1 MASVCPF
8 SALAKDKGAMNLNY
22 GPEYETFRQQVRAF
36 IEGHRH
42 LAPAPGDRAAR
53 PSPEA
58 IEWQK
63 LLIEHGYTA
72 RTIPR
77 EYGGYGAEPDILK
90 SRIIAEEFSRARV
103 PGGLANQGISM
114 LVPTLL
120 ELGTEMQKRRWIEP
134 TLKGEVVW
142 CQGYSEPGA
151 GSDLANLKT
160 SARVENG
167 EFVINGQKIWTSTA
181 KHADMI
187 FCLVRT
193 EPDAPMHGGI
203 SYLIFS
209 MDTPGIEVRPLK
221 TMTGHAEFNETF
233 FTDVRVPLDQIVGQR
248 GQGWSVANATLGH
261 ERGMLG
267 DPDALENRMQ
277 ALIALMQD
285 EHTGDGRAIHNPV
298 LRDRLVALQ
307 AEVAAMKYNGMRVL
321 SDSQKGNPGG
331 MAKLIVKL
339 QSCEL
344 AHQISALA
352 IDAMGEMGILYH
364 HSPRERDGGAWQWN
378 YMFQL
383 GLIIGGGTAQI
394 QKNIIAER
402 GLYMPREPRPTSM
415 VAVGQQT
422 RASARQSQGVD

>member
-1 MASVCPF
+1 MD
-8 SALAKDKGAMNLNY
+8 LAY
-22 GPEYETFRQQVRAF
+22 GPEYDTFRGEVQHF
-36 IEGHRH
+36 LERH
-42 LAPAPGDRAAR
+42 GDQAPAGQGRAAR
-53 PSPEA
+53 PSAEA
-58 IEWQK
+58 VEWQK
-63 LLIEHGYTA
+63 LLIEYGYTA
-72 RTIPR
+72 RTIPA

-90 SRIIAEEFSRARV
+90 SRIIAEEFSRAGV

-120 ELGTEMQKRRWIEP
+120 ELGTEEQKRQWIEP
-134 TLKGEVVW
+134 TLKGEIVW

-151 GSDLANLKT
+151 GSDLAALKT
-160 SARVENG
+160 SAHVENG

-181 KHADMI
+181 KEADMI

-193 EPDAPMHGGI
+193 EADAPKHGGI

-209 MDTPGIEVRPLK
+209 MNTPGIEVRPLK

-233 FTDVRVPLDQIVGQR
+233 FTDVRVPMDQIVGQR
-248 GQGWSVANATLGH
+248 GQGWFVANATLGH

-267 DPDALENRMQ
+267 DPDALENRFQ
-277 ALIALMQD
+277 SLVKLMQ
-285 EHTGDGRAIHNPV
+285 EERIGQGRAIDNAA
-298 LRDRLVALQ
+298 LRDRLAALQ
-307 AEVAAMKYNGMRVL
+307 AEVAAMKYNGMRIL
-321 SDSQKGNPGG
+321 SDNLKGDPGG

-352 IDAMGEMGILYH
+352 IDAMGEIGILYH
-364 HSPRERDGGAWQWN
+364 GSERERDGGAWQWN

-402 GLYMPREPRPTSM
+402 GLDMPREPKLAKPAPAQQGAA
-415 VAVGQQT
+415 VA
-422 RASARQSQGVD
+422 ARQKQGAA